1 MPLGKTRQH
10 FHHGNYA
17 VTMTSSHWKK
27 TSIALS
33 VNNMTNSERLWCKQL
48 MPEHSHIPQTGAD
61 QSKLFNIS
69 MSAAVFRSEA
79 WNSSVLI
86 WSSSSTSFCTRLST
100 HTNKLTDN
108 LLNMHFLCNKFCG
121 LQCLDDVGWATG
133 RASGLQKLSGGCW
146 RGYLSGAM
154 CRLAYGPADA
164 IATHCLL
171 LQ

>member
-1 MPLGKTRQH
+1 
-10 FHHGNYA
+10 
-17 VTMTSSHWKK
+17 
-27 TSIALS
+27 
-33 VNNMTNSERLWCKQL
+33 MTNSERLWCKQL

-121 LQCLDDVGWATG
+121 LQCFDDVGWATG
-133 RASGLQKLSGGCW
+133 RASGLQKLSGGVLAWLFVWSDVQTCIRPSW
-146 RGYLSGAM
+146 CHCHSLSLASVKSRLVYLSGT
-154 CRLAYGPADA
+154 GSPG
-164 IATHCLL
+164 
-171 LQ
+171 

>member
-1 MPLGKTRQH
+1 
-10 FHHGNYA
+10 
-17 VTMTSSHWKK
+17 
-27 TSIALS
+27 
-33 VNNMTNSERLWCKQL
+33 MTNSERLWGKQL

-86 WSSSSTSFCTRLST
+86 WSSLSTSFCTRLST

-121 LQCLDDVGWATG
+121 LQCFDDVGWATG
-133 RASGLQKLSGGCW
+133 RASGLQKLSGGVLAWLFVWSDVQTCIRPSW
-146 RGYLSGAM
+146 CHCHSLSLASVISRLVYLSGT
-154 CRLAYGPADA
+154 GSPG
-164 IATHCLL
+164 
-171 LQ
+171 

>member
-1 MPLGKTRQH
+1 
-10 FHHGNYA
+10 
-17 VTMTSSHWKK
+17 
-27 TSIALS
+27 
-33 VNNMTNSERLWCKQL
+33 MTNSERLWCKQL

-121 LQCLDDVGWATG
+121 LQCFDDIGWATG
-133 RASGLQKLSGGCW
+133 RASGLQKLSGGVMAWLFVWSDVQTCIRPSW
-146 RGYLSGAM
+146 CHCHSLSLASVKSRLVYLSGT
-154 CRLAYGPADA
+154 GSPG
-164 IATHCLL
+164 
-171 LQ
+171 